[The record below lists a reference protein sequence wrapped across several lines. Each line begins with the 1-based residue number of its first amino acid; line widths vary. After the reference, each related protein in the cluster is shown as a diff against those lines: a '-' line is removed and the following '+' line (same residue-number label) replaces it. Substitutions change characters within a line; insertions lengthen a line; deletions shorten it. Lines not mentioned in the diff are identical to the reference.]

1 MWFDVF
7 YLFVHPKITS
17 IMAKNKKK
25 QTKQQFLS
33 PTEYINNK
41 ARTLKIGK

>member
-1 MWFDVF
+1 MFF
-7 YLFVHPKITS
+7 TYFLHPKITS

-33 PTEYINNK
+33 PTEYIAGFLTNC
-41 ARTLKIGK
+41 RIEI